1 MAPWRH
7 AMTEL
12 FATHRARLEAFARR
26 RGAAPQDAPDL
37 VQDAFLRLLATGST
51 GSATEDRRLL
61 YAILRNAA
69 FDQRKSATR
78 RAAAAALLAPEQV
91 PQGEADPEVAFGSRQ
106 ALDRLLIALR
116 QLPATTQ
123 EVMILRRIDGLPMA
137 EIARRLGIPLSTA
150 EKHLLRA
157 IRHCAAALADPTSW
171 P

>member
-1 MAPWRH
+1 
-7 AMTEL
+7 MTEL
-12 FATHRARLEAFARR
+12 FTAHRARLEAFARR

-37 VQDAFLRLLATGST
+37 VQDAFLRLLAAGST
-51 GSATEDRRLL
+51 GSATEDTRLL

-69 FDQRKSATR
+69 LDRRKSATR
-78 RAAAAALLAPEQV
+78 RAAAAARIAPEQV
-91 PQGEADPEVAFGSRQ
+91 PQGEADPEVSFGSRQ

-123 EVMILRRIDGLPMA
+123 EVMILRRVEGLPMA
-137 EIARRLGIPLSTA
+137 EIARRLDIPLSTA

-157 IRHCAAALADPTSW
+157 IRHCAAALADPISW